1 MLYRTYV
8 IHTCFTTFQKLIL
21 GLYEAAL
28 NIDKSL
34 DSLNVRD
41 PKSDHNV
48 IVSPLCIVAALSL
61 VLLGSHGD
69 TKIEFSKLFGFD
81 DDTLISST
89 ER

>member
-1 MLYRTYV
+1 M
-8 IHTCFTTFQKLIL
+8 TFQTLIL

-34 DSLNVRD
+34 NSINVRD

-61 VLLGSHGD
+61 VLLGSRGESK
-69 TKIEFSKLFGFD
+69 TEISKLFGFD
-81 DDTLISST
+81 NSTLLSST
-89 ER
+89 EE